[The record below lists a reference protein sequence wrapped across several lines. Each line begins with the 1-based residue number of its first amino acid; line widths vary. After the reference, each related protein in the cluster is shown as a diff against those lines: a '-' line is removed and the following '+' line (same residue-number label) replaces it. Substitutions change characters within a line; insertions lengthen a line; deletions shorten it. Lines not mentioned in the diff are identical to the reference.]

1 MVFGR
6 QPYFEKYVILN
17 KVIII
22 SSFIKAFCFKKRIN
36 CCKYHKIHWSM
47 VTLILESSDVFKL
60 RNIIYFIFVLKE
72 IFNKLL
78 IFRKQIQGLCEKVEE
93 SKQIILVT

>member
-1 MVFGR
+1 MCVF
-6 QPYFEKYVILN
+6 YV
-17 KVIII
+17 
-22 SSFIKAFCFKKRIN
+22 SS
-36 CCKYHKIHWSM
+36 
-47 VTLILESSDVFKL
+47 TLILESSDMFKL

>member
-1 MVFGR
+1 
-6 QPYFEKYVILN
+6 
-17 KVIII
+17 
-22 SSFIKAFCFKKRIN
+22 
-36 CCKYHKIHWSM
+36 M